1 MEALDREYMVELWV
15 ARMLSS
21 TDFERGYYQGKF
33 EHHAAQNAI
42 DPDDF
47 PAIQAEA
54 RDKLTAK
61 LEAIPIEVDETL
73 LTESVLVV
81 WAR

>member
-15 ARMLSS
+15 ARMLST

-33 EHHAAQNAI
+33 EQHAAQNAI
-42 DPDDF
+42 SPDEF
-47 PAIQAEA
+47 PAIQQDA
-54 RDKLTAK
+54 RDKTIAK

-73 LTESVLVV
+73 LSESVLVV